1 MRGALPR
8 EKRSRNREQHAGPTD
23 GHRMLLLVFSSN
35 LKLNM
40 KQEPSKPLSGPRQAP
55 DFKQV
60 RKYLKDTSQRENL
73 GEFIKVGWSPAE
85 LAEYARSIYLAPGRT
100 YPTASSYQVAVSFG
114 PECPVAKI
122 ILAQLR
128 APGYVIPPF
137 DRPLPPPPIPRRP
150 RSPGP
155 HAGNQIGRAGD
166 SAVSSEVGEQ
176 SGKHCRHLIQISPSN
191 EDCGSAASVFS
202 NDTARWRGH
211 CCSKDWPSIAD
222 VRLLGDTVSFI
233 GLLRS
238 KELSPKRH
246 GGISVASSRNRAA

>member
-1 MRGALPR
+1 
-8 EKRSRNREQHAGPTD
+8 
-23 GHRMLLLVFSSN
+23 MLLLVFSSN

-137 DRPLPPPPIPRRP
+137 DRPLPPPPIPRDDP
-150 RSPGP
+150 DHPDHTPEIRSDVQEI
-155 HAGNQIGRAGD
+155 ARCLRGRRAKREALPPPD
-166 SAVSSEVGEQ
+166 PD
-176 SGKHCRHLIQISPSN
+176 KPIQ
-191 EDCGSAASVFS
+191 
-202 NDTARWRGH
+202 RGLWKR
-211 CCSKDWPSIAD
+211 CF
-222 VRLLGDTVSFI
+222 RLLKRYGSLERTLLFE
-233 GLLRS
+233 GLAEYR
-238 KELSPKRH
+238 
-246 GGISVASSRNRAA
+246 